1 MYDRMHTFSPAEIQ
15 KIHAASM
22 SILAS
27 TGVVFNAAEA
37 VQIFKRH
44 GVKVDGRTVF
54 LQETDVLEALE
65 SAPASFVIH
74 ARNSAGDVTVG
85 GDHFV
90 YAPGYGAPFVV
101 AGDGQQRRATLGDYD
116 DFCRLVQTS
125 AFVDMNGFMMV
136 EPSDVP
142 AATAHLDML
151 LSNMTLCDR
160 AFMGSPVSRQG
171 ALDAIQMAAILWGG
185 QERVRNHPVMISLI
199 NSLSPLQFAEEM
211 IASLIEFARFG
222 QPCVIAALIMV
233 GSSGPV
239 TMAGVLALQNAEI
252 LAGITL
258 AQLVNPG
265 TPVVYGS
272 SSAPMDMRTG
282 ALAIGAPEVSRFIAA
297 AAQMARHYGLPSRAG
312 GSLTDAQFPD
322 FQAGGESMLALS
334 TATRCGINFIL
345 HAGGILGSYIAMS
358 FEKFLADEEVC
369 GEMRQLVA
377 PLDIGDAAMGL
388 DVIREV
394 GPGGQFLTH
403 EKTFELCRSEFFLPP
418 LASRLSYDEWCA
430 GGSLS
435 TAQRA
440 TRLLAQRLDSYQR
453 PDLDPVAARDLRRY
467 VESRK
472 KQG

>member
-15 KIHAASM
+15 KIHDATI
-22 SILAS
+22 SILDH
-27 TGVVFNAAEA
+27 TGVAFNAAEA
-37 VQIFKRH
+37 LEIFKRH
-44 GVKVDGRTVF
+44 GKKIDGNIVF
-54 LQETDVLEALE
+54 LREADVLQALA
-65 SAPASFVIH
+65 SAPQSFVIH
-74 ARNSAGDVTVG
+74 ARNSTRDVTVG

-101 AGDGQQRRATLGDYD
+101 AADGDQRRATIGDYD

-125 AFVDMNGFMMV
+125 SFLDMNGFMMV

-142 AATAHLDML
+142 ADTAHLDML
-151 LSNMTLCDR
+151 LSGITLCDR
-160 AFMGSPVSRQG
+160 AFMGSPVSHQG
-171 ALDAIQMAAILWGG
+171 ALDAIEMAGILWGG
-185 QERVRNHPVMISLI
+185 RERVRNHPVMISLI

-211 IASLIEFARFG
+211 ISSLIEFARFG
-222 QPCVIAALIMV
+222 QPCVIAALMMA

-272 SSAPMDMRTG
+272 SSAPMDMRSG
-282 ALAIGAPEVSRFIAA
+282 ALAIEAPEVSRFIAA

-322 FQAGGESMLALS
+322 FQAGSESMLALS
-334 TATRCGINFIL
+334 TATRCGINFML
-345 HAGGILGSYIAMS
+345 HACGILGSYIAMS

-369 GEMRQLVA
+369 GGVKKLVA
-377 PLDIGDAAMGL
+377 PVEVGDEAIGL
-388 DVIREV
+388 EVIREV

-403 EKTFELCRSEFFLPP
+403 EKTFELCRSEFFLPR
-418 LASRLSYDEWCA
+418 LASRMGYDEWST
-430 GGSLS
+430 GGRLS

-440 TRLLAQRLDSYQR
+440 TRLLAERLESYRR
-453 PDLDPVAARDLRRY
+453 PDQDPAVERDLRRY
-467 VESRK
+467 VDLRK
-472 KQG
+472 NP